1 MPVHRSKKQ
10 IVVSSSSESES
21 EYETVSESG
30 SGSEG
35 GEGDEYV
42 NTSEES
48 SHYSSRDK
56 KIRSKLSKL
65 KKDVSRKYSED
76 SDDDDEEEEEEQ
88 EEKHCKHKKSSKKRK
103 QNRNHSE
110 DEEEEEEE
118 EESEYEERKKK
129 SKSKRNVKS
138 RSKSKYNKSKSKS
151 HSSKRHYEE
160 EEESNDES
168 DEEDDSEYS
177 DDDEEEVINEIY
189 MDSKDEEYMN
199 TILSLIE
206 KNMPATEDNLIL
218 ETNSECGT
226 EDEEVF
232 MKEIYETNKPKDS
245 KPKSKKTVSKKS
257 TRKLS
262 ECCSEDTSSDK
273 ASSSLGSPKPKLTAE
288 QKYSDLIETKKI
300 LLTELEKKP
309 NNKFFAKSLKE
320 CQRSIHKLVKK
331 HRTKNT
337 KQFYQLINS
346 ENKKKNELE
355 HFKKKLSNKEQL
367 QLIRDVD
374 TINNIIYDNTPAR
387 IVVLRLNIP
396 NDFKAIAIQRIN
408 MLNSMSMED
417 SSYHKIKQWIDAF
430 LKIPF
435 GNYTKLPITIEDK
448 PHQIQDFLVNAKKE
462 LDECVY
468 GLDDAKLQIIQFI
481 GQLIKN
487 PASIGGAIGIQ
498 GAMGTGKT
506 TLVKDGICKI
516 LKRSFSFISLGGSCD
531 GTFLEGSSYTY
542 EGSIWGKIV
551 QILIQSKCMNPV
563 IYFDELDKVSDTP
576 KGQEIIGILT
586 HLIDTTQNTEFHDK
600 YFADLHFDVSKCLFI
615 FSYNDES
622 LLNPILKDRM
632 YRIQTKGYNTK
643 EKIIIGKN
651 YLIPKI
657 QNELLFKANEIT
669 IPEKTLEY
677 IITSPSMTANEEGVR
692 NLKRCLE
699 TIYRMLNL
707 FSLTRD
713 SNIFEALLKLK
724 VTFPFVVEKEHVD
737 LFIKTNKA
745 DLSQYLYFV

>member
-1 MPVHRSKKQ
+1 M
-10 IVVSSSSESES
+10 I
-21 EYETVSESG
+21 
-30 SGSEG
+30 
-35 GEGDEYV
+35 D
-42 NTSEES
+42 
-48 SHYSSRDK
+48 
-56 KIRSKLSKL
+56 
-65 KKDVSRKYSED
+65 
-76 SDDDDEEEEEEQ
+76 
-88 EEKHCKHKKSSKKRK
+88 
-103 QNRNHSE
+103 
-110 DEEEEEEE
+110 
-118 EESEYEERKKK
+118 
-129 SKSKRNVKS
+129 
-138 RSKSKYNKSKSKS
+138 
-151 HSSKRHYEE
+151 
-160 EEESNDES
+160 
-168 DEEDDSEYS
+168 
-177 DDDEEEVINEIY
+177 
-189 MDSKDEEYMN
+189 
-199 TILSLIE
+199 
-206 KNMPATEDNLIL
+206 
-218 ETNSECGT
+218 
-226 EDEEVF
+226 
-232 MKEIYETNKPKDS
+232 
-245 KPKSKKTVSKKS
+245 
-257 TRKLS
+257 
-262 ECCSEDTSSDK
+262 
-273 ASSSLGSPKPKLTAE
+273 
-288 QKYSDLIETKKI
+288 TKKI
-300 LLTELEKKP
+300 LFKELEKKP

-337 KQFYQLINS
+337 KQFYNLINS

-408 MLNSMSMED
+408 MLNAMSMED

-435 GNYTKLPITIEDK
+435 GVYTKLPITIEDK
-448 PHQIQDFLVNAKKE
+448 PQQIQDFLVNAKKE
-462 LDECVY
+462 LDDCVY

-487 PASIGGAIGIQ
+487 PSSIGGAIGIQ

-531 GTFLEGSSYTY
+531 GSFLEGSSYTY

-615 FSYNDES
+615 FSYNDEN

-651 YLIPKI
+651 YLMPKI
-657 QNELLFKANEIT
+657 QNELLFKDSEIT

-677 IITSPSMTANEEGVR
+677 IITNPSMTGNEEGVR

-713 SNIFEALLKLK
+713 STIFEKMLKLT

-745 DLSQYLYFV
+745 D

>member
-1 MPVHRSKKQ
+1 MPVHRKKKQ
-10 IVVSSSSESES
+10 VIVSDSSTSES
-21 EYETVSESG
+21 EYETVSDG
-30 SGSEG
+30 DDSET
-35 GEGDEYV
+35 EYV
-42 NTSEES
+42 TTSDES
-48 SHYSSRDK
+48 SSNYSTRDK
-56 KIRSKLSKL
+56 KLKTKLSKL
-65 KKDVSRKYSED
+65 KKDVTSKSRKYKKEVSEEE
-76 SDDDDEEEEEEQ
+76 DDEEEEEDEDEEEEEEDE
-88 EEKHCKHKKSSKKRK
+88 EEKRGKHKKSSKKRK
-103 QNRNHSE
+103 QYISDDE
-110 DEEEEEEE
+110 D
-118 EESEYEERKKK
+118 SEYEDRKK
-129 SKSKRNVKS
+129 SK
-138 RSKSKYNKSKSKS
+138 KSKTSSRKRLSKK
-151 HSSKRHYEE
+151 KHYESEEDTSSCE
-160 EEESNDES
+160 EE
-168 DEEDDSEYS
+168 DS
-177 DDDEEEVINEIY
+177 DDEEEVINEIY
-189 MDSKDEEYMN
+189 MDSKDDEYMN

-245 KPKSKKTVSKKS
+245 KQPSKKTVSKKS

-262 ECCSEDTSSDK
+262 DSEDTSSDK

-657 QNELLFKANEIT
+657 QNELLFKDSEIT